1 MIYLKHDLTII
12 KYSETDQVTR
22 VVQNAFPLFDQLLTR
37 KPMKKTQIAVIL
49 LTLMVMIGCQTTN
62 VPSSAQSEPASS
74 QSSNDGIAGFTTG
87 MTKGEG
93 YFNYYYDEEVGRMFL
108 EVDKVGAEFL
118 YVNSLTAGIGSNDI
132 GLDRGQLGAERVVKF
147 QKHGNKLLLI
157 QPNYDYRAVSE
168 NEEEV
173 KSVAEAFASSII
185 AGFEIKMK
193 NKSSYLIDLTDFLLR
208 DSHNVSGRLRRSK
221 QGSYSLDKRRSAIY
235 MDATFNFPKNTEFE
249 SILTFGGSA
258 QGGWIRSVTPSSEA
272 ITVRTHHSFIELPD
286 SDYTMRAF
294 DPRSGFNMMSYQ
306 DYATPIE
313 EPLVKRFIVR
323 HRLKKKDPNAAVGEA
338 VEPIIYY
345 VDRGAP
351 EPVRSALIEGGR
363 WWNQAFEAAG
373 YKDAFQVKVMPEGAH
388 PMDIRYNV
396 IQWVHRST
404 RGWSYGAS
412 VVDPRTGEIMKGHVS
427 LGSLRVRQD
436 FLIATGLIQPYEE
449 GKEPSGEM
457 MQMALARLRQLSAH
471 EIGHTI
477 GLAHNFAASVNNRAS
492 VMDYPHPYVQM
503 DDAGNIDLS
512 EAYDDKIGDWDKVT
526 ITYGYSDFPDG
537 ENESKLNKILMDAT
551 NSGLQYITDQDA
563 RPMSGAH
570 ARAHLWDN
578 GLAANVELD
587 RMMKIRRKILDKF
600 SVNAIRKG
608 APMSTLEEVMVPM
621 YLFHR
626 YQVDATSKVIGGIQY
641 SYALRGDFQ
650 SPQAMLESKFQLD
663 ALQSLLSTLSVEN
676 LKISEELVGMIPPRA
691 FGYPRTRE
699 TFQSKT
705 GPAFDYLAI
714 VETAASLPLSFL
726 FNADRANRLVT
737 YKARQDDQPGFTLV
751 LDKIITSVWKSP
763 SSQRLDRTI
772 QRIVEME
779 MLSNLMTLSVSDR
792 AYAEV
797 RAKSLAGIQKIRS
810 YAAGRTGRKTNE
822 DGDYYKY
829 VVRQIDQF
837 LEDPSAYKSAPVI
850 KAPDGSPIGSCDF

>member
-1 MIYLKHDLTII
+1 MNK
-12 KYSETDQVTR
+12 Q
-22 VVQNAFPLFDQLLTR
+22 
-37 KPMKKTQIAVIL
+37 
-49 LTLMVMIGCQTTN
+49 
-62 VPSSAQSEPASS
+62 
-74 QSSNDGIAGFTTG
+74 
-87 MTKGEG
+87 EG
-93 YFNYYYDEEVGRMFL
+93 YFNFHYDEEVGRMFL
-108 EVDKVGAEFL
+108 EVDKVETEFL
-118 YVNSLTAGIGSNDI
+118 YVNSLAAGIGSNDI

-157 QPNYDYRAVSE
+157 QPNYDYRAVSD
-168 NEEEV
+168 NQDEV
-173 KSVAEAFASSII
+173 KSVAEAFASSVI
-185 AGFEIKMK
+185 AGFEIKTK
-193 NKSSYLIDLTDFLLR
+193 SESSYLIDVTDFLLR
-208 DSHNVSGRLRRSK
+208 DSHNISGRLRRSS
-221 QGSYSLDKRRSAIY
+221 QGSYSLDKKRSALY

-249 SILTFGGSA
+249 AILTFGGSA
-258 QGGWIRSVTPSSEA
+258 QGGWIRSVTPSSDA
-272 ITVRTHHSFIELPD
+272 VTVRTHHSFIELPD
-286 SDYTMRAF
+286 ADYTMRKF

-323 HRLKKKDPNAAVGEA
+323 HRLKKKDPNAAVSEA

-351 EPVRSALIEGGR
+351 EPVRSALIEGGK

-412 VVDPRTGEIMKGHVS
+412 VVDPRTGEILKGHVS

-457 MQMALARLRQLSAH
+457 MELALARLRQLSAH

-492 VMDYPHPYVQM
+492 VMDYPHPYVKM

-526 ITYGYSDFPDG
+526 IAYGYSDFPEG
-537 ENESKLNKILMDAT
+537 ENAEKLNEILVNAV
-551 NSGLQYITDQDA
+551 NGGLQYITDQDA

-578 GLAANVELD
+578 GTAANAELD
-587 RMMKIRRKILDKF
+587 RMMKIRKKILGDF
-600 SVNAIRKG
+600 SENAIRYG
-608 APMSTLEEVMVPM
+608 APVSTMEEVLVPM

-626 YQVDATSKVIGGIQY
+626 YQVDATSKVIGGIEY

-650 SPQAMLESKFQLD
+650 SRVVMLDSKFQLD

-676 LKISEELVGMIPPRA
+676 LKLREELVGTIPPRA

-699 TFQSKT
+699 TFQSKA

-737 YKARQDDQPGFTLV
+737 FKARQDKQPGFSLV
-751 LDKIITSVWKSP
+751 LDKIITSVWKNP
-763 SSQRLDRTI
+763 SSRRLDRTI
-772 QRIVEME
+772 QKVVEME
-779 MLSNLMTLSVSDR
+779 MLNHLMVLAVNDR
-792 AYAEV
+792 AYDEV
-797 RAKSLAGIQKIRS
+797 RAKSLAGINDIRS
-810 YAAGRTGRKTNE
+810 YAATRTGRSTNE

-829 VVRQIDQF
+829 VVHQVDQF
-837 LEDPSAYKSAPVI
+837 LEDPSAFKSAPII